1 LSTEIV
7 VKNNLASIVCFI
19 LSVESVD
26 YDRIN

>member
-1 LSTEIV
+1 V
-7 VKNNLASIVCFI
+7 VKNDLASIVCFI